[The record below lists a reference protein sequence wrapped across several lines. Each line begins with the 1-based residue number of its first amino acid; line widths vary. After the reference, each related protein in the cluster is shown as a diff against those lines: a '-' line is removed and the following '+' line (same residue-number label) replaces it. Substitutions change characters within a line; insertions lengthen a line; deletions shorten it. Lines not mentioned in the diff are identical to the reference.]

1 MVVSAILVAIT
12 VAVVDEV
19 TLGAVNTPLPE
30 IVPLLAVQVT
40 PVFAVLLTLAVN
52 CWVPADSTLMEFGET
67 VTLTL
72 ADGFTVTEAW
82 ADLVRSAT
90 LVAVM
95 VAFVDE
101 LTLGAVN
108 TPSVEIVPPF
118 ALQLTPVFE
127 VLLTVAANRWLPP
140 DGRLDEVGETVTLTL
155 ADGFTVIVA

>member
-1 MVVSAILVAIT
+1 MLVAIT

-19 TLGAVNTPLPE
+19 TLGAMKTPLAE
-30 IVPLLAVQVT
+30 IAPLLAVQVT
-40 PVFAVLLTLAVN
+40 PVFEVLLTLAVN
-52 CWVPADSTLMEFGET
+52 CWVPADNRLMELGEIVTLM
-67 VTLTL
+67 L
-72 ADGFTVTEAW
+72 ADGFTVTEAC
-82 ADLVRSAT
+82 ADLVLSAK

-95 VAFVDE
+95 VAVVDE

-140 DGRLDEVGETVTLTL
+140 DGRLDEVGETATLTL